1 MRFDLTDL
9 RLFAAVA
16 ACGNLTKAAE
26 SLPIAVAAASSRIK
40 SLEESVDARLLVR
53 RSRGVELT
61 PAGEVF

>member
-53 RSRGVELT
+53 R
-61 PAGEVF
+61 

>member
-40 SLEESVDARLLVR
+40 SLEESVDARCWCAAAAASSSRLLAK
-53 RSRGVELT
+53 S
-61 PAGEVF
+61 F